1 MCLVSGRQ
9 RAREGAIEAVGK
21 LTAAENEKDEDTLH
35 DDAMPQHVVA
45 GCALRGNH
53 RTHAAFATG
62 NWFPPLYFPLFIR
75 YTRESRERVQTAESR
90 ESAETRV
97 ARGIDHE
104 SSRKDHREVVILI

>member
-53 RTHAAFATG
+53 RTYAIHLQLPTG
-62 NWFPPLYFPLFIR
+62 FLHSTSPFYIQ
-75 YTRESRERVQTAESR
+75 ERAERLQTAESR
-90 ESAETRV
+90 A
-97 ARGIDHE
+97 
-104 SSRKDHREVVILI
+104 